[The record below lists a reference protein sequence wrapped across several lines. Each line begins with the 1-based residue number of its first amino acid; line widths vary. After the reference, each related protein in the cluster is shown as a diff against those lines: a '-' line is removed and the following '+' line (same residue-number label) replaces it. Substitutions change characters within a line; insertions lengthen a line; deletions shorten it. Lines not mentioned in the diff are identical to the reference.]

1 MEILFQKSFNVKG
14 VRNMDSLTPKQIVSE
29 LDKYIIGQ
37 TDAKKMVAVALR
49 NRYRRRLVSDDI
61 KEDIIPKNI
70 LMIGPTGVG
79 KTEIARRLAKMV
91 KAPFVKVE
99 ATKFTEVGYVG
110 RDVESIIRDL
120 VEDSVRIVKE
130 ERINEISEKS
140 KEMAKERI
148 IEILAPSVKKKSAA
162 KSPFD
167 YILGFQADKDQADN
181 SLETEKLD
189 DELALK
195 RQQIKKQLEDGL
207 LDSVMVE
214 IEVEENSSNPLE
226 IIAGGNIDESSF
238 NMQDV
243 LGSIFPKKKKNKK
256 VAVKDALKI
265 LEQEEGSKLIDME
278 DVHTEARRRAEEDGI
293 IFVDEMDKIAGKG
306 SSHGP
311 DISREGVQRDI
322 LPIVEGS
329 TVTTKYGPVKTDYM
343 LFIAA
348 GAFHVSK
355 VSDLIP
361 ELQGRFPV
369 RVELKSLTKED
380 FKKILLIPKNALIK
394 QYTALLATENIEIDV
409 REDAVD
415 AIADIAFK
423 MNLQF
428 ENIGARR
435 LHTVLEEVFVDVS
448 FEAPDIEDK
457 QIVVDKDYVNDKIKQ
472 YFKVIDENKYII

>member
-1 MEILFQKSFNVKG
+1 
-14 VRNMDSLTPKQIVSE
+14 MDNLTPKQIVSE

-49 NRYRRRLVSDDI
+49 NRYRRRLVSEEI
-61 KEDIIPKNI
+61 REDIIPKNI

-130 ERINEISEKS
+130 EKINEISEKS
-140 KEMAKERI
+140 KDLAKERI
-148 IEILAPSVKKKSAA
+148 IEFLAPSAKKKSSV
-162 KSPFD
+162 KNPFD
-167 YILGFQADKDQADN
+167 YILNFQSEKDEEKKEEFD
-181 SLETEKLD
+181 KLD
-189 DELALK
+189 DDLALK
-195 RQQIKKQLEDGL
+195 RQSIKKQLEDGL
-207 LDSVMVE
+207 LDSVMIE
-214 IEVEENSSNPLE
+214 IEIEDNTSNPLE
-226 IIAGGNIDESSF
+226 IIAGGNIDDSNF

-243 LGSIFPKKKKNKK
+243 LGSIFPKKKKDKK
-256 VAVKDALKI
+256 VTVKEALRI
-265 LEQEEGSKLIDME
+265 FEQEEGSKLIDME
-278 DVHTEARRRAEEDGI
+278 EVHAEAKKRAEEDGI
-293 IFVDEMDKIAGKG
+293 IFVDEIDKIAGKG

-322 LPIVEGS
+322 LPIVEGC
-329 TVTTKYGPVKTDYM
+329 TVNTKYGQVKTDYM

-380 FKKILLIPKNALIK
+380 FKKILMIPKNALVK
-394 QYTALLATENIEIDV
+394 QYIELLKTENVNIEV
-409 REDAVD
+409 CEDAVE

-435 LHTVLEEVFVDVS
+435 LHTVLEEVFVDIS
-448 FEAPDIEDK
+448 FEAPDIENK
-457 QIVVDKDYVNDKIKQ
+457 NVKVDKDYVADKIKQ
-472 YFKVIDENKYII
+472 YFKEIDENKYII

>member
-1 MEILFQKSFNVKG
+1 
-14 VRNMDSLTPKQIVSE
+14 MDSLTPKQIVEE

-37 TDAKKMVAVALR
+37 NEAKKMVAVALR
-49 NRYRRRLVSDDI
+49 NRYRRRLVSDEMKD
-61 KEDIIPKNI
+61 DIIPKNI

-110 RDVESIIRDL
+110 RDVESIIRDI

-140 KEMAKERI
+140 KEMAKERV
-148 IEILAPSVKKKSAA
+148 IEILAPSSKKKSTN
-162 KSPFD
+162 KNPFD
-167 YILGFQADKDQADN
+167 YILGFQADKEQSEDN
-181 SLETEKLD
+181 EFEKYD

-195 RQQIKKQLEDGL
+195 RQQIHKQLDEGL
-207 LDSVMVE
+207 LDTVNIE
-214 IEVEENSSNPLE
+214 IEVEETTSNPLE
-226 IIAGGNIDESSF
+226 IIAGGNMDESNF

-256 VAVKDALKI
+256 VAIKDALKI
-265 LEQEEGSKLIDME
+265 FEQEEGSKLIDME
-278 DVHTEARRRAEEDGI
+278 DVHTEAKRRAEEDGI
-293 IFVDEMDKIAGKG
+293 IFVDEIDKIAGKG

-329 TVTTKYGPVKTDYM
+329 TVNTKYGPVKTEHM

-369 RVELKSLTKED
+369 RVELKSLTKDD
-380 FKKILLIPKNALIK
+380 FKKILLIPKNALVK
-394 QYTALLATENIEIDV
+394 QYIELLKTENIEIDV
-409 REDAVD
+409 TEDAVD

-435 LHTVLEEVFVDVS
+435 LHTVLEEVFIDIS
-448 FEAPDIEDK
+448 FEAPDIDEK
-457 QIVVDKDYVNDKIKQ
+457 NIIVDKEYVNDKIKQ
-472 YFKVIDENKYII
+472 YFKEIDENKYII

>member
-1 MEILFQKSFNVKG
+1 
-14 VRNMDSLTPKQIVSE
+14 MDSLTPKQIVAE

-37 TDAKKMVAVALR
+37 NDAKKMVAVALR
-49 NRYRRRLVSDDI
+49 SRYRRRLVSDEMKD
-61 KEDIIPKNI
+61 DIIPKNI

-120 VEDSVRIVKE
+120 VEDAVRIVKE
-130 ERINEISEKS
+130 ERINEISGKS
-140 KEMAKERI
+140 KELAKERI
-148 IEILAPSVKKKSAA
+148 VEILAPSAKKKTGN
-162 KSPFD
+162 KNPFD
-167 YILGFQADKDQADN
+167 YILGFQADKDAKEPELSDKN
-181 SLETEKLD
+181 D

-195 RQQIKKQLEDGL
+195 RQQIMKQLDDGL
-207 LDSVMVE
+207 LDTVTIE
-214 IEVEENSSNPLE
+214 IEVEEQGTNPLE

-243 LGSIFPKKKKNKK
+243 IGSIFPKKKKNKK
-256 VAVKDALKI
+256 VAIKDALKI
-265 LEQEEGSKLIDME
+265 FEQEEGSKLIDIE
-278 DVHTEARRRAEEDGI
+278 DVHSEARRRAEEDGI

-329 TVTTKYGPVKTDYM
+329 TVNTKYGPVKTEHM

-380 FKKILLIPKNALIK
+380 FRKILLIPKNALIK
-394 QYTALLATENIEIDV
+394 QYIALLQTENIEIDV
-409 REDAVD
+409 TEDAVD

-435 LHTVLEEVFVDVS
+435 LHTVLEEVFVDIS
-448 FEAPDIEDK
+448 FEAPDIDEK
-457 QIVVDKDYVNDKIKQ
+457 NITVNKDYVNEKTKQ
-472 YFKVIDENKYII
+472 YFKEIDENKYII

>member
-1 MEILFQKSFNVKG
+1 
-14 VRNMDSLTPKQIVSE
+14 MDNLTPKQIVAE

-37 TDAKKMVAVALR
+37 NEAKKMVAVALR

-120 VEDSVRIVKE
+120 VEDAVRIVKD
-130 ERINEISEKS
+130 ERIGEISEKS
-140 KEMAKERI
+140 KEMAKDRV
-148 IEILAPSVKKKSAA
+148 IEILAPITKKKSNV
-162 KSPFD
+162 KNPFE
-167 YILGFQADKDQADN
+167 YILGFQGDKAEPN
-181 SLETEKLD
+181 NEESEVYD
-189 DELALK
+189 DDLALK
-195 RQQIKKQLEDGL
+195 RQQIKKQLDEGL
-207 LDSVMVE
+207 LDSVL
-214 IEVEENSSNPLE
+214 IEVEVDDTSSSPLE
-226 IIAGGNIDESSF
+226 LIAGGNMDESNF

-256 VAVKDALKI
+256 VTVKDALKI
-265 LEQEEGSKLIDME
+265 FEQEEGSKLVDMDE
-278 DVHTEARRRAEEDGI
+278 VHNEAKIRAQEDGI
-293 IFVDEMDKIAGKG
+293 IFVDEIDKIAGKG

-329 TVTTKYGPVKTDYM
+329 TVNTKYGPVRTEYM

-380 FKKILLIPKNALIK
+380 FKKILLVPKNALIK
-394 QYTALLATENIEIDV
+394 QYIELLRTEKIEIEV
-409 REDAVD
+409 SEDAID
-415 AIADIAFK
+415 GIADIAYK

-435 LHTVLEEVFVDVS
+435 LHTVLEEVFVDIS
-448 FEAPDIEDK
+448 FDAPDIENK
-457 QIVVDKDYVNDKIKQ
+457 NIVVNKEYVNEKIKQ
-472 YFKVIDENKYII
+472 YFKEIDENKYII

>member
-1 MEILFQKSFNVKG
+1 
-14 VRNMDSLTPKQIVSE
+14 MDNLTPKQIVEE

-37 TDAKKMVAVALR
+37 NEAKKMVAVALR

-110 RDVESIIRDL
+110 RDVESIIRDI

-130 ERINEISEKS
+130 EKINGISEKS
-140 KEMAKERI
+140 KDLAKDRI
-148 IEILAPSVKKKSAA
+148 VEILAPASKKKSNV
-162 KSPFD
+162 KNPFD
-167 YILGFQADKDQADN
+167 YILGFTGDKQQSNDVEQ
-181 SLETEKLD
+181 EID
-189 DELALK
+189 DDDLALK

-207 LDSVMVE
+207 LDSVIVE
-214 IEVEENSSNPLE
+214 IEVEDTSSTPLE
-226 IIAGGNIDESSF
+226 MIAGGNIDESNF

-256 VAVKDALKI
+256 VSVKDALKI
-265 LEQEEGSKLIDME
+265 FEQEEGSKLIDLE
-278 DVHTEARRRAEEDGI
+278 EVHSEAKRRAEEDGI
-293 IFVDEMDKIAGKG
+293 IFIDEIDKIAGKG

-329 TVTTKYGPVKTDYM
+329 TVNTKYGPVRTEHM

-355 VSDLIP
+355 VTDLIP

-369 RVELKSLTKED
+369 HVELKSLTVDD
-380 FKKILLIPKNALIK
+380 FRKILLIPKNALIK
-394 QYTALLATENIEIDV
+394 QYIELLKTEKIEIEVTDN
-409 REDAVD
+409 AVE
-415 AIADIAFK
+415 AIADIAYK

-435 LHTVLEEVFVDVS
+435 LHTVLEEVFVDIS
-448 FEAPDIEDK
+448 YEAPDVEIKNLTVNKE
-457 QIVVDKDYVNDKIKQ
+457 YVNDKIKE
-472 YFKVIDENKYII
+472 YFKEIDENKYIIKCPQIIILP

>member
-1 MEILFQKSFNVKG
+1 
-14 VRNMDSLTPKQIVSE
+14 MDDLTPKQIVAE

-37 TDAKKMVAVALR
+37 NEAKKMVAVALR

-120 VEDSVRIVKE
+120 VEDAVRIVKD
-130 ERINEISEKS
+130 ERIGEISEKS
-140 KEMAKERI
+140 KEMAKDRV
-148 IEILAPSVKKKSAA
+148 IEILAPVNKKKSSV
-162 KSPFD
+162 KNPFD
-167 YILGFQADKDQADN
+167 YILGFKEDKVPID
-181 SLETEKLD
+181 SEESEVYD
-189 DELALK
+189 DDLALK
-195 RQQIKKQLEDGL
+195 RQQIKKQLDEGL
-207 LDSVMVE
+207 LDSVM
-214 IEVEENSSNPLE
+214 IEVEVEDTASSPLE
-226 IIAGGNIDESSF
+226 LIAGGNVDESNF

-256 VAVKDALKI
+256 VTVKDALKI
-265 LEQEEGSKLIDME
+265 FEAEEGSKLVDMDE
-278 DVHTEARRRAEEDGI
+278 VHNEAKRRAQEDGI
-293 IFVDEMDKIAGKG
+293 IFVDEIDKIAGKG

-329 TVTTKYGPVKTDYM
+329 TVNTKYGPVRTEYM

-380 FKKILLIPKNALIK
+380 FKKILLVPKNALVK
-394 QYTALLATENIEIDV
+394 QYIELLRTENIEV
-409 REDAVD
+409 EVTEDAID
-415 AIADIAFK
+415 GIADIAFK

-435 LHTVLEEVFVDVS
+435 LHTVLEEVFVDIS
-448 FEAPDIEDK
+448 YEAPDIENK
-457 QIVVDKDYVNDKIKQ
+457 NIVVNKDYVNEKTKQ
-472 YFKVIDENKYII
+472 YFKEIDENKYII

>member
-1 MEILFQKSFNVKG
+1 
-14 VRNMDSLTPKQIVSE
+14 MDNLTPRQIVEE

-37 TDAKKMVAVALR
+37 NEAKKTVAVALR
-49 NRYRRRLVSDDI
+49 TRYRRRQVSDEI

-130 ERINEISEKS
+130 ERINEISGRS
-140 KEMAKERI
+140 KEMAKDRI
-148 IEILAPSVKKKSAA
+148 VEILAPNTHKKTNA
-162 KSPFD
+162 KNPFD
-167 YILGFQADKDQADN
+167 YILGFQNSKETLQDADGEEDN
-181 SLETEKLD
+181 DT
-189 DELALK
+189 ELALK
-195 RQQIKKQLEDGL
+195 RTQIKKQLEEGL
-207 LDSVMVE
+207 LDSVMIE
-214 IEVEENSSNPLE
+214 IEVEESQNNPLE
-226 IIAGGNIDESSF
+226 LIAGGNMEESNF

-243 LGSIFPKKKKNKK
+243 IGSIFPKKKKNKK
-256 VAVKDALKI
+256 VKVKDALKI
-265 LEQEEGSKLIDME
+265 LEQEEGSKLIDLE
-278 DVHTEARRRAEEDGI
+278 DVHTEAKRRAEEDGI
-293 IFVDEMDKIAGKG
+293 IFVDEIDKIAGKG

-329 TVTTKYGPVKTDYM
+329 TVNTKYGPVKTEHM

-355 VSDLIP
+355 VTDLIP

-369 RVELKSLTKED
+369 RVELKSLTRDD
-380 FKKILLIPKNALIK
+380 FIKILSIPKNALIK
-394 QYTALLATENIEIDV
+394 QYVELLKTEDVHIDV
-409 REDAVD
+409 REDAIE

-435 LHTVLEEVFVDVS
+435 LHTVLEEVFMDIS
-448 FEAPDIEDK
+448 FEAPDIEVKD
-457 QIVVDKDYVNDKIKQ
+457 IVIDNPYVNDKIKQ
-472 YFKVIDENKYII
+472 FFTELDQNKYII